1 MYYNNN
7 YFGGGSSGHIMNYHI
22 SHSQKYFFV
31 FFLYMLLIGL
41 YSHHMYSFLQVEVYT
56 LSSDTDDGKEA
67 AGEEISTEDK
77 QSD

>member
-1 MYYNNN
+1 
-7 YFGGGSSGHIMNYHI
+7 
-22 SHSQKYFFV
+22 
-31 FFLYMLLIGL
+31 
-41 YSHHMYSFLQVEVYT
+41 MYSALQVEVYT